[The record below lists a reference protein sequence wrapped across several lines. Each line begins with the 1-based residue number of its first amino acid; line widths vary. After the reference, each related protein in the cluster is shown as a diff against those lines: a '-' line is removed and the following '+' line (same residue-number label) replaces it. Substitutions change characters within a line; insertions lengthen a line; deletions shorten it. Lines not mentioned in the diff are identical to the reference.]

1 MKSQKGQ
8 ATVEFAFVVSF
19 FFMMCFGMIYGGILF
34 MDYLQYNNAARMVA
48 RVIAIEPNSDKRT
61 EIATDFK
68 DKNSKYINPLTK
80 LYSATPDVVIDDKVE
95 NNVTVTIKLTLNE
108 EGLLGILSRINFP
121 PKNLTAVKVVMPLEH
136 KLESAGEG
144 QE

>member
-80 LYSATPDVVIDDKVE
+80 LYSATPDVDI
-95 NNVTVTIKLTLNE
+95 NNTDVTVTIKLTLNE

-121 PKNLTAVKVVMPLEH
+121 PKNLTAVKVTMPLEH

>member
-80 LYSATPDVVIDDKVE
+80 LYSATPDVEIKTDD
-95 NNVTVTIKLTLNE
+95 VTVTIKLTLNE